1 MYRPPAPRG
10 DLRLYGRILREVR
23 PYWRHLG
30 GIALLSLL
38 SAPLALLLPVPL
50 KLAVDSVI
58 GTAPVPAFFAPL
70 VPGVADDPRTNVLLL
85 AVAMLVVVA
94 LLQHAQGF
102 GRWLL
107 ELYVGEKMVL
117 AFRGRLFANVQRL
130 SLTFHDARG
139 TTDSLYRIQYDAT
152 GIQNV
157 PIKGVV
163 PMVTAL
169 VTLVA
174 LIAVTLQLD
183 VTLGVIAVAVAPL
196 LFLWTEVY
204 RHRLRHGWKQ
214 IKATESS
221 AMSIAQEVL
230 ATLRVVRAFGQEQR
244 ERDRFL
250 SQAEK
255 SMRQQIRVV
264 LTETAFGVLVG
275 LTIAIGTAAALY
287 VGVGRVQAGVMS
299 VGELLLVMAY
309 LAQLYQPLQTLSKK
323 LTEMQSALASAERA
337 YALLDERPDV
347 EDRPQARPLSR
358 ARGAI
363 ELSGVTFRYE
373 RGHDVLHD
381 LSCRI
386 QPGTCIGIA
395 GRTGA
400 GKTTLVSLLPRFLDP
415 TAGAIRLDGVDLRD
429 YKLADLR
436 SQFAVVLQEPVLFS
450 TTLAENIGYG
460 RPGAN
465 QEDIIAAARAAGVH
479 DFIAGLPDGYDTEVG
494 ERGMRLSGGE
504 RQRIALARA
513 FLKDAP
519 LLILDEP
526 TSAIDTGSE
535 AGILRTMQELMRGRT
550 TFMIAHRLH
559 TLACCDVVLELVE
572 GRLEHHGSHQPVD
585 PTQPLRAS

>member
-1 MYRPPAPRG
+1 
-10 DLRLYGRILREVR
+10 VR
-23 PYWRHLG
+23 PYWWHLA

-58 GTAPVPAFFAPL
+58 GADPVPDFLAPL
-70 VPGVADDPRTNVLLL
+70 VPGVATSPGTNVLLL
-85 AVAMLVVVA
+85 AVGMLVLVA
-94 LLQHAQGF
+94 LLQHLQGF

-117 AFRGRLFANVQRL
+117 AFRGRLFASVQRL
-130 SLTFHDARG
+130 SLAFHDARG

-157 PIKGVV
+157 PIKGMV

-169 VTLVA
+169 VTLLA
-174 LIAVTLQLD
+174 LIAVTVQID
-183 VTLGVIAVAVAPL
+183 VTLGLIALAVAPL

-204 RHRLRHGWKQ
+204 RHRLRRGWKQ
-214 IKATESS
+214 IKAMESS

-230 ATLRVVRAFGQEQR
+230 ATLRVVKAFGQEER

-250 SQAEK
+250 RQSEK
-255 SMRQQIRVV
+255 SMRHQIRVV
-264 LTETAFGVLVG
+264 FTETVFGVLVG
-275 LTIAIGTAAALY
+275 LTIAIGTASALY
-287 VGVGRVQAGVMS
+287 VGVGRVQAGVIS

-347 EDRPQARPLSR
+347 KERPGAGTLDR
-358 ARGAI
+358 ARGAV
-363 ELSGVTFRYE
+363 ELSGVDFWYE
-373 RGHDVLHD
+373 EGREVLRNV
-381 LSCRI
+381 SCRI
-386 QPGTCIGIA
+386 RAGTSVGIA

-415 TAGAIRLDGVDLRD
+415 TSGAIHLDGVDLRD

-436 SQFAVVLQEPVLFS
+436 RQFAVVLQEPVLFS

-460 RPGAN
+460 RPAAS
-465 QEDIIAAARAAGVH
+465 QKDIVAAACAAGIH
-479 DFIAGLPDGYDTEVG
+479 DFIADLPDGYDTEVG

-526 TSAIDTGSE
+526 TSAIDTSSE
-535 AGILRTMQELMRGRT
+535 TAILQTMQKLMRGRT
-550 TFMIAHRLH
+550 TFMIAHRPH
-559 TLACCDVVLELVE
+559 TLASCDVVLELAD
-572 GRLEHHGSHQPVD
+572 GQLLHQGSREPIDPVRPLMPRRD
-585 PTQPLRAS
+585 TATQPPPTKAS